1 MRDAKA
7 VITLFVLL
15 VLALSLTGG
24 IFPVQAI
31 TWGTEDTTNIY
42 ENVGTV
48 VFYHLVYEDYFLL
61 CSGTLIY
68 EGDDNSYGAVFLT
81 AAHCTY
87 YLELATD
94 QGIID
99 PEEIYVSFDPL
110 DPLNVDTWYTVTEI
124 HSHPDYNPITNR
136 PDVGVLVLDGH
147 VDDIT
152 PAALPEEGF
161 LDDLRRERTLRP
173 KGSTGAYFTV
183 AGYGGV
189 LEWPPPVITYPD
201 TRSYAYSQFQALLKT
216 QLLLSQNYAKSGN
229 GGTCFGDSGG
239 PVFWEPTNGERT
251 LVAVT
256 SWGDANCIAA
266 GFYYRIDTSEAL
278 DFIDQYMP

>member
-7 VITLFVLL
+7 VITSLVLL
-15 VLALSLTGG
+15 VLALSLTIG

-31 TWGTEDTTNIY
+31 TWGIEDTTNIY
-42 ENVGTV
+42 KNVGTIV
-48 VFYHLVYEDYFLL
+48 YHHLIRDDYFLL
-61 CSGTLIY
+61 GSGTLVY
-68 EGDDNSYGAVFLT
+68 KGNGNSDGVVFLT

-87 YLELATD
+87 YLEWAR
-94 QGIID
+94 GEGVIGSV
-99 PEEIYVSFDPL
+99 YVSFHPSNPL
-110 DPLNVDTWYTVTEI
+110 DDSTWYAVTEI
-124 HSHPDYNPITNR
+124 HSHTTYNPITNR
-136 PDVGVLVLDGH
+136 PDVGVLILDEG
-147 VDDIT
+147 VKGIT
-152 PAALPEEGF
+152 PATLPKEGF

-173 KGSTGAYFTV
+173 KDSTGAYFTV

-216 QLLLSQNYAKSGN
+216 QLLLSQNYARGDN
-229 GGTCFGDSGG
+229 GGACFGDSGG
-239 PVFWEPTNGERT
+239 PVFWEPSVDDRT

-266 GFYYRIDTSEAL
+266 GFYYRIDTAEAL
-278 DFIDQYMP
+278 NFINQYIP